1 MAASSAWTDGWFWSL
16 DGLRLHYRDYAGP
29 ADRPVLLCLPGLT
42 RSARD
47 FANFAERHAGAWR
60 VVVVDLRGRG
70 ESSYAKDSLSYV
82 PLTYLQDLHALLS
95 AARIERFVGIGT
107 SLGGLLVM
115 LMTATHREAIAGAV
129 LNDVGPVVEPGGQA
143 RLRGNVGRG
152 ANWPTW
158 MHAARDLYEHNAAI
172 YPDWTITDWLAFAKR
187 LCRLTPTGRIVF
199 DYDARIAEAFRL
211 PGGDAGL
218 DLWAG
223 FDALA
228 QVPVLSVRGEL
239 SDVLSADTQAA
250 MAARH
255 PGLHAVAVPRVGHAP
270 TLDEPEA
277 VAAVAAL
284 LEQVQKR
291 AVANEDHP

>member
-1 MAASSAWTDGWFWSL
+1 MAAGSAWTDGWFWSI

-29 ADRPVLLCLPGLT
+29 ADKPVLLCLAGLT

-47 FANFAERHAGAWR
+47 FEAFAAAHAGTWR
-60 VVVVDLRGRG
+60 VVSVNLRGRG

-95 AARIERFVGIGT
+95 AARIERFVGVGT

-115 LMTATHREAIAGAV
+115 LMTATHRDNIAGAI
-129 LNDVGPVVEPGGQA
+129 LNDIGPVVEPGGQA

-158 MHAARDLYEHNAAI
+158 MHAARDFHTRNAAI
-172 YPDWTITDWLAFAKR
+172 YPDWQIADWLAFAKR
-187 LCRLTPTGRIVF
+187 LCRLTPQGRIAF
-199 DYDARIAEAFRL
+199 DYDVRIAEAFRL

-218 DLWAG
+218 DLWTG

-228 QVPVLSVRGEL
+228 AVPVLSVRGAL
-239 SDVLSADTQAA
+239 SDVLSPETQDA
-250 MAARH
+250 MAVRH
-255 PGLHAVAVPRVGHAP
+255 PGLTTVTVPNVGHAP
-270 TLDEPEA
+270 TLDEP
-277 VAAVAAL
+277 AAVAAIDDFL
-284 LEQVQKR
+284 AQIS
-291 AVANEDHP
+291 

>member
-1 MAASSAWTDGWFWSL
+1 MAAGSAWTDGWFWSL

-29 ADRPVLLCLPGLT
+29 ADKPVLLCLPGLT

-47 FANFAERHAGAWR
+47 FDAFAHAHAERWR
-60 VVVVDLRGRG
+60 VVSVDLRGRG
-70 ESSYAKDSLSYV
+70 ESAYAKDSLSYV

-115 LMTATHREAIAGAV
+115 LLIATHREAIAGAV
-129 LNDVGPVVEPGGQA
+129 LNDIGPVVEPGGQA

-158 MHAARDLYEHNAAI
+158 MHAARDLAGRNAAV
-172 YPDWTITDWLAFAKR
+172 YPDWGIADWLDHAKR
-187 LCRLTPTGRIVF
+187 LCRLTPQGRIVF

-218 DLWAG
+218 DLWTG

-228 QVPVLSVRGEL
+228 EVPVLSVRGEL
-239 SDVLSADTQAA
+239 SDVLSAATQGA

-255 PGLHAVAVPRVGHAP
+255 PGLRTVEVPRTGHAP
-270 TLDEPEA
+270 TLAEPAAAE
-277 VAAVAAL
+277 AVAAL
-284 LEQVQKR
+284 LA
-291 AVANEDHP
+291 AVE

>member
-1 MAASSAWTDGWFWSL
+1 MMATGSAYADGWFWSI

-29 ADRPVLLCLPGLT
+29 ADRPVLLCLAGLT

-47 FANFAERHAGAWR
+47 FEAFAARYAGDWR
-60 VVVVDLRGRG
+60 IVATDLRGRG
-70 ESSYAKDSLSYV
+70 ESAYAKDSLSYL

-95 AARIERFVGIGT
+95 AARIERFVGVGT

-115 LMTATHREAIAGAV
+115 LMTATHREAIAGAI
-129 LNDVGPVVEPGGQA
+129 LNDIGPVVEPGGQA

-158 MHAARDLYEHNAAI
+158 MHAARDFQTRNVAI
-172 YPDWTITDWLAFAKR
+172 YPDWQIGDWLGFAKR
-187 LCRLTPTGRIVF
+187 LCRLTPQGRIVF
-199 DYDARIAEAFRL
+199 DYDVRIAEAFRL

-218 DLWAG
+218 DLWTG

-228 QVPVLSVRGEL
+228 KVPVLSVRGEL
-239 SDVLSADTQAA
+239 SDVLSIETQRQ

-255 PGLHAVAVPRVGHAP
+255 PGLHAVTVPNVGHAP
-270 TLDEPEA
+270 TLDEPASVMA
-277 VAAVAAL
+277 VNAL
-284 LEQVQKR
+284 LDEIER
-291 AVANEDHP
+291 TCR